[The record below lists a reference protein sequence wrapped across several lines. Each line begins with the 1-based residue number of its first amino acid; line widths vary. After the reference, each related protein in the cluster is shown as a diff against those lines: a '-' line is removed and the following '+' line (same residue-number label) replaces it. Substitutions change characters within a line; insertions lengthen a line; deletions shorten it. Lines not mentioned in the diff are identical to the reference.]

1 MKKWIV
7 LVLCCL
13 LLGGSASAEHTVAT
27 GLAVEID
34 PENLVSVAFDAKI
47 EDYADGAFTV
57 TILVPERYDPEEISA
72 LQVGDGIY
80 TQGREVEIRS
90 ISDVDGYLVFNEGAE
105 DEVYLFESVDL
116 NYWIMDV
123 NDNTWLELATVSV
136 PASERFIFLDG
147 IDPVT
152 GEGLL
157 HPTVHNLEGF
167 LELLGAED
175 DPGFDIYNVEAVTDE
190 EGKMAVIRRLYVPWQ

>member
-1 MKKWIV
+1 M
-7 LVLCCL
+7 
-13 LLGGSASAEHTVAT
+13 
-27 GLAVEID
+27 
-34 PENLVSVAFDAKI
+34 
-47 EDYADGAFTV
+47 
-57 TILVPERYDPEEISA
+57 
-72 LQVGDGIY
+72 
-80 TQGREVEIRS
+80 
-90 ISDVDGYLVFNEGAE
+90 DGYLVFNEGAE

-136 PASERFIFLDG
+136 PASEKFIFLDG
-147 IDPVT
+147 IDPAT

-167 LELLGAED
+167 RGLLGAED
-175 DPGFDIYNVEAVTDE
+175 DPGFDIYNVEAVTDG

>member
-1 MKKWIV
+1 MA
-7 LVLCCL
+7 LCFL
-13 LLGGSASAEHTVAT
+13 LRAGPASAEHTVAT
-27 GLAVEID
+27 GLAIEID

-47 EDYADGAFTV
+47 DGYADGAFTI

-80 TQGREVEIRS
+80 TQGREVGIRS

-123 NDNTWLELATVSV
+123 NDNTWLELATVTV
-136 PASERFIFLDG
+136 PASEKLVFLDG
-147 IDPVT
+147 IDPAT

-157 HPTVHNLEGF
+157 HPTVHNLEG
-167 LELLGAED
+167 LQGLMGDPD
-175 DPGFDIYNVEAVTDE
+175 DPGFDIHNVEIVMDE
-190 EGKMAVIRRLYVPWQ
+190 EGKLAVIRRFYVPWQ

>member
-1 MKKWIV
+1 M
-7 LVLCCL
+7 
-13 LLGGSASAEHTVAT
+13 
-27 GLAVEID
+27 
-34 PENLVSVAFDAKI
+34 
-47 EDYADGAFTV
+47 
-57 TILVPERYDPEEISA
+57 
-72 LQVGDGIY
+72 
-80 TQGREVEIRS
+80 EIRS

-175 DPGFDIYNVEAVTDE
+175 DPGFDIRNVMVIFDE
-190 EGKMAVIRRLYVPWQ
+190 HGELALIRRYYVPWQ

>member
-13 LLGGSASAEHTVAT
+13 LLAGSASAEHTVAT
-27 GLAVEID
+27 SLAIELD

-47 EDYADGAFTV
+47 DGYADGAFTI
-57 TILVPERYDPEEISA
+57 TILVPERYDPEDIGA

-80 TQGREVEIRS
+80 TQGREVGIRS

-123 NDNTWLELATVSV
+123 NDNTWLEVATVSV
-136 PASERFIFLDG
+136 PASEKFIFLDG
-147 IDPVT
+147 IDPAT

-167 LELLGAED
+167 LELMGAED

-190 EGKMAVIRRLYVPWQ
+190 EGKLAVIRRLYVPWQ

>member
-13 LLGGSASAEHTVAT
+13 MLAGSASAEHTVAT
-27 GLAVEID
+27 SLAIEID
-34 PENLVSVAFDAKI
+34 PENLVSIAFDAKI
-47 EDYADGAFTV
+47 EGYADGAFTV
-57 TILVPERYDPEEISA
+57 TILVPERYDPEDIGA

-190 EGKMAVIRRLYVPWQ
+190 EGKLAVIRRFYVPWQ

>member
-1 MKKWIV
+1 MKKWIIW
-7 LVLCCL
+7 VLCCL

-47 EDYADGAFTV
+47 DGYADGAFTV
-57 TILVPERYDPEEISA
+57 TILVPERYDPEDISA

-136 PASERFIFLDG
+136 PASEKFIFLDG

-190 EGKMAVIRRLYVPWQ
+190 DGKLAVIRRLYVPWQ

>member
-1 MKKWIV
+1 MKKLMA
-7 LVLCCL
+7 LVLCFL
-13 LLGGSASAEHTVAT
+13 LLAGSASAEHTVAT
-27 GLAVEID
+27 GLALEID

-47 EDYADGAFTV
+47 EGYADGAFTV
-57 TILVPERYDPEEISA
+57 TILVPERYDPEDISA

-123 NDNTWLELATVSV
+123 NDNTWLEVGAVSV
-136 PASERFIFLDG
+136 PASEKFIFLDG

-190 EGKMAVIRRLYVPWQ
+190 EGKLAVIRRLYVPWQ

>member
-1 MKKWIV
+1 MKKWIA

-13 LLGGSASAEHTVAT
+13 LLAGSASAEHMVAT
-27 GLAVEID
+27 GLAIELD

-47 EDYADGAFTV
+47 EGYADGAFTV
-57 TILVPERYDPEEISA
+57 TILVPERYDPEDIGA

-123 NDNTWLELATVSV
+123 NDNTWLEVATVSV
-136 PASERFIFLDG
+136 PASEKFIFLDG

-190 EGKMAVIRRLYVPWQ
+190 EGKLAVIRRLYVPWQ

>member
-1 MKKWIV
+1 V
-7 LVLCCL
+7 FRESRLLV
-13 LLGGSASAEHTVAT
+13 GSASAEHTVAT

-47 EDYADGAFTV
+47 EGYANGAFTI
-57 TILVPERYDPEEISA
+57 TILVPERYDPEDISA

-80 TQGREVEIRS
+80 TQGREIEIRS

-105 DEVYLFESVDL
+105 DEVYLFESVDM

-123 NDNTWLELATVSV
+123 NDNTWLELATVTV
-136 PASERFIFLDG
+136 PASEKLVFLDG
-147 IDPVT
+147 IDPAT

-157 HPTVHNLEGF
+157 HPTVYNLEGF
-167 LELLGAED
+167 QRLLDAAD
-175 DPGFDIYNVEAVTDE
+175 DPGFDIHNVEVVMDE
-190 EGKMAVIRRLYVPWQ
+190 EGKLAVIRRLYVPWQ

>member
-1 MKKWIV
+1 MKKWIA

-13 LLGGSASAEHTVAT
+13 LLAGSASAEHMVAT
-27 GLAVEID
+27 GLAIELD

-47 EDYADGAFTV
+47 EGYADGAFTV
-57 TILVPERYDPEEISA
+57 TILVPERYDPEDIGA

-80 TQGREVEIRS
+80 TQGREVAIRS

-123 NDNTWLELATVSV
+123 NDNTWLEVATVSV
-136 PASERFIFLDG
+136 PASEKFI
-147 IDPVT
+147 
-152 GEGLL
+152 
-157 HPTVHNLEGF
+157 F

>member
-1 MKKWIV
+1 MKKWIA

-13 LLGGSASAEHTVAT
+13 LLAGSASAERTVAT
-27 GLAVEID
+27 SLAIEID

-47 EDYADGAFTV
+47 EG
-57 TILVPERYDPEEISA
+57 YDPEEISA

-136 PASERFIFLDG
+136 PASEKFIFLDG

-190 EGKMAVIRRLYVPWQ
+190 EGKLAVIRRFYVPWQ

>member
-1 MKKWIV
+1 MKKWIT

-13 LLGGSASAEHTVAT
+13 LLAGSASAEHTVAT
-27 GLAVEID
+27 GLAIELD

-47 EDYADGAFTV
+47 EGYADGAFTI

-136 PASERFIFLDG
+136 PAAERFIFLDG
-147 IDPVT
+147 IDPAT

-167 LELLGAED
+167 RELMEDPD
-175 DPGFDIYNVEAVTDE
+175 DPGFDIRNVEAVTDE
-190 EGKMAVIRRLYVPWQ
+190 EGKLAVIRRLYVPWQ

>member
-1 MKKWIV
+1 MKKWIA
-7 LVLCCL
+7 LVLCFL
-13 LLGGSASAEHTVAT
+13 LLAGSASAEHTVAT
-27 GLAVEID
+27 GLAIELD

-47 EDYADGAFTV
+47 EGYADGAFTV

-136 PASERFIFLDG
+136 PASEKFILLDG
-147 IDPVT
+147 IDPAT

-167 LELLGAED
+167 RELLGTED